1 MQETKKLGNYIRK
14 LREDKNLSLNSFSY
28 KNGLEPS
35 TLSRIE
41 TGIIDPKYSTLV
53 KIAAGLD
60 IKVSELLKN
69 FEKSN

>member
-14 LREDKNLSLNSFSY
+14 LREAESLSLNSFSY
-28 KNGLEPS
+28 KNGIEPS

-53 KIAAGLD
+53 KIAAGFN
-60 IKVSELLKN
+60 IKVSELLKD
-69 FEKSN
+69 FENS